1 MGVRSPLDLQYSEVM
16 DSYKAA
22 GVDYDVLDAGKRAA
36 VARALE
42 SSEFSSDRGVRS
54 LDESR
59 GESAFVYQLG
69 DRYLAQVM
77 EGLGTKSIIAR
88 AVQEATG
95 RNLFAAIGYDSVAA
109 IVNDLISVG
118 ALPLVVNAYFATG
131 SPDWYGVQGR
141 HEALVHGW
149 FEACRDSGATWG
161 GGESPGLSG
170 IVLDGE
176 IDLAGCAS
184 GAVPIGH
191 SPILGADLSAGDEI
205 VFVASTGL
213 HANGASLARKLAST
227 LPNGYQT
234 AMPNG
239 EEFGEALLAPTAI
252 YVDVVDRVLSAGLPI
267 TYMSHITGHGFRK
280 VMRANR
286 ELTYRITDLP
296 AVPPVLTF
304 LAEQTNMSETDAYGT
319 FNMGAGFALYCKP
332 GAAGEIVALAKECD
346 KEAWVV
352 GAVEAGERQ
361 VIIEPKD
368 ITFTDESLQL
378 R

>member
-1 MGVRSPLDLQYSEVM
+1 M

-22 GVDYDVLDAGKRAA
+22 GVDYDVLDAGKRTA

-42 SSEFSSDRGVRS
+42 SSSFSASRGVRS

-95 RNLFAAIGYDSVAA
+95 RNLFAAIGYDTVAA

-131 SPDWYGVQGR
+131 APDWYGVEGR
-141 HEALVHGW
+141 HQALVHGW

-170 IVLDGE
+170 IVLDDE

-184 GAVPIGH
+184 GAVPEGH

-205 VFVASTGL
+205 VFIASNGL
-213 HANGASLARKLAST
+213 HANGASLARKLAT
-227 LPNGYQT
+227 ELPDGYQT
-234 AMPNG
+234 VMPNG
-239 EEFGEALLAPTAI
+239 ETYGDALLDPTAI
-252 YVDVVDRVLSAGLPI
+252 YVDVVERVLHAGLPI

-280 VMRANR
+280 VMRANHA
-286 ELTYRITDLP
+286 LTYRITELP
-296 AVPPVLTF
+296 PVPPVLTF
-304 LAEQTNMSETDAYGT
+304 LAEKTGMSETDAYGT
-319 FNMGAGFALYCKP
+319 FNMGAGFAIYCKP
-332 GAAGEIVALAKECD
+332 GAADEVVQAAKECD

>member
-1 MGVRSPLDLQYSEVM
+1 ME
-16 DSYKAA
+16 SYKAA

-36 VARALE
+36 VASAL
-42 SSEFSSDRGVRS
+42 SSSSFAVGRGVRS

-118 ALPLVVNAYFATG
+118 ALPLVINAYFATG
-131 SPDWYGVQGR
+131 SPDWYGVEGR

-176 IDLAGCAS
+176 VDLAGCAS
-184 GAVPIGH
+184 GAVPEGS
-191 SPILGADLSAGDEI
+191 SPIFGADLMPGDEI
-205 VFVASTGL
+205 VFIASNGL

-227 LPNGYQT
+227 LTDGYQT
-234 AMPNG
+234 KMPNG
-239 EEFGEALLAPTAI
+239 EEFGDALLAPTAI
-252 YVDVVDRVLSAGLPI
+252 YVDVVDLVLQNRLPI

-286 ELTYRITDLP
+286 NVTYRITDIP
-296 AVPPVLTF
+296 EVPPVLSF
-304 LAEQTNMSETDAYGT
+304 LAEHMNMSETDAYGT
-319 FNMGAGFALYCKP
+319 FNMGAGFAIYCKP
-332 GAAGEIVALAKECD
+332 GAGSEIVQAAKEVG
-346 KEAWVV
+346 KQAWIA
-352 GAVEAGERQ
+352 GLVEAGDRK

>member
-1 MGVRSPLDLQYSEVM
+1 M

-36 VARALE
+36 VAAALA
-42 SSEFSSDRGVRS
+42 SSSFASDRGVRS
-54 LDESR
+54 IDESR

-69 DRYLAQVM
+69 DRYMAQVM

-88 AVQEATG
+88 TIQEETG
-95 RNLFAAIGYDSVAA
+95 RNLFDAIGYDSVAA

-131 SPDWYGVQGR
+131 SPDWYAVDGR
-141 HEALVHGW
+141 HEALVRGW
-149 FEACRDSGATWG
+149 SEACRDSGAVWG

-176 IDLAGCAS
+176 VDLAGCAT
-184 GAVPIGH
+184 GAVPEGR
-191 SPILGADLSAGDEI
+191 SPIMGADLAPGDEI

-227 LPNGYQT
+227 LPDGYQT
-234 AMPNG
+234 KMPGG
-239 EEFGEALLAPTAI
+239 ELFGDSLCAPTAI
-252 YVDVVDRVLSAGLPI
+252 YVDVVDRVLKQNLPV

-280 VMRANR
+280 VMRANKNV
-286 ELTYRITDLP
+286 TYRIDVP
-296 AVPPVLTF
+296 GEVPPVLSF
-304 LAEQTNMSETDAYGT
+304 LASQTNMSETDAYGT

-332 GAAGEIVALAKECD
+332 GAGSEIVDAAKQCG
-346 KEAWVV
+346 KNAWIA
-352 GAVEAGERQ
+352 GSVEAGNRQ
-361 VIIEPKD
+361 VIIEPKG
-368 ITFTDESLQL
+368 ITFTDDSLQL